1 MVVVTRTRTVLQE
14 NARMAH
20 VLIPMARFAKA
31 KNAFKIAIAL
41 QDVAMTINAW
51 TSLIKGVDAMRRAI
65 ANLIVAKP
73 KNGEE
78 RSIASDH

>member
-1 MVVVTRTRTVLQE
+1 
-14 NARMAH
+14 MA
-20 VLIPMARFAKA
+20 
-31 KNAFKIAIAL
+31 
-41 QDVAMTINAW
+41 INVW

-73 KNGEE
+73 ENGEE